1 MISIGNIKSLVIVA
15 LIGCILLLNECG
27 RTTKV
32 CVEKNPE
39 VITEV
44 IEGINDTIYVTLKE
58 IIHDTLYLEAPTEVV
73 VEDSSGSYVSL
84 NKYETQVD
92 DSLISGTITSYAKGI
107 IVNQAIR
114 YTPKFP
120 KYITRV
126 DTVKVAKTIDEAKTK
141 FGIGFE
147 VGGNQNLF
155 NLSPKIQ
162 LNSKSGY
169 SYSFRYGLLD
179 KSYNIGVVKIINLKR

>member
-1 MISIGNIKSLVIVA
+1 MINIENIKSLVIVA
-15 LIGCILLLNECG
+15 LIGCIFLLNECG
-27 RTTKV
+27 RTTKM

-44 IEGINDTIYVTLKE
+44 IQGINDTIYVTFKE
-58 IIHDTLYLEAPTEVV
+58 TIHDTLYLEAPTEVV
-73 VEDSSGSYVSL
+73 VEDSNGSYISL
-84 NKYETQVD
+84 NKYETQID
-92 DSLISGTITSYAKGI
+92 DSLISGTITSYAKGV
-107 IVNQAIR
+107 IVNQGIS
-114 YTPKFP
+114 YIPKFP
-120 KYITRV
+120 KYITRI
-126 DTVKVAKTIDEAKTK
+126 DTVKIRKTINEPKTK

-179 KSYNIGVVKIINLKR
+179 KSYNIGVVKIINFKR

>member
-1 MISIGNIKSLVIVA
+1 MINIENIKSLVIVA
-15 LIGCILLLNECG
+15 LIGCIFLLNECG
-27 RTTKV
+27 RTTHL
-32 CVEKNPE
+32 CVEKNSE
-39 VITEV
+39 VITEF
-44 IEGINDTIYVTLKE
+44 IQGINDTIYVTFKKTV
-58 IIHDTLYLEAPTEVV
+58 HDTLYLEAPTEII
-73 VEDSSGSYVSL
+73 VEDSNGSYISL
-84 NKYETQVD
+84 NKYETQID
-92 DSLISGTITSYAKGI
+92 DSLISGTITSYAKGV
-107 IVNQAIR
+107 IVNQGIS

-126 DTVKVAKTIDEAKTK
+126 DTVKVSKTINEPKTK

-155 NLSPKIQ
+155 NFSPKIQ

-179 KSYNIGVVKIINLKR
+179 KSYNIGVVKIINFKR